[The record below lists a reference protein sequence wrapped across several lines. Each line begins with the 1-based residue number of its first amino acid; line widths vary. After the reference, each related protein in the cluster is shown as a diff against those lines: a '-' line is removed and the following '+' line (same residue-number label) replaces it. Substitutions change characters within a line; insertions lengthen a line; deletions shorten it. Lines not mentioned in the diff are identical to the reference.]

1 MQHVLERRSVGALG
15 FLLLLVAVLGVRAE
29 ASRSAATSLI
39 NVTVGRPYEV
49 SVAFS
54 KSSMIP
60 PGAVVFKVKN
70 AGQFA
75 HTFKVCSSP
84 NGGTANTCAG
94 KSVSLA
100 KPGTGTLTL
109 TLKKGKYEYLATVQ
123 GQTVAGVKGLIGVG
137 MAVPTKTTV
146 IPISGGTTTT
156 PKTTTTPPTG
166 GAPDAP
172 LAGMP
177 VGNPANGQS
186 LFASAGCG
194 ACHTLAA
201 AGSTGTAGPNLNQL
215 KPTLALIE
223 FRVKNG
229 GLDMPS
235 FGSSLSN
242 QQIADLA
249 TWVYQSTR

>member
-1 MQHVLERRSVGALG
+1 MQLVHERRWVGALG
-15 FLLLLVAVLGVRAE
+15 FVLLLVTVLGARAE
-29 ASRSAATSLI
+29 ASPSVTSTI
-39 NVTVGRPYEV
+39 SVTVGQPSEI
-49 SVAFS
+49 SITLS
-54 KSSMIP
+54 KRSLIP

-70 AGQFA
+70 LGKFS

-94 KSVSLA
+94 KSVSVA
-100 KPGTGTLTL
+100 KTGLTGTLTL
-109 TLKKGKYEYLATVQ
+109 TLKKGKYEFLMTVP
-123 GQTVAGVKGLIGVG
+123 GQTVAGQKGMIGVG
-137 MAVPTKTTV
+137 LAVPKTTTV
-146 IPISGGTTTT
+146 IPLGGTTTT
-156 PKTTTTPPTG
+156 PKTTTPPAG

-177 VGNPANGQS
+177 VGNPANGPG
-186 LFASAGCG
+186 LFSSSGCG
-194 ACHTLAA
+194 TCHTLAA
-201 AGSTGTAGPNLNQL
+201 AGSTGTAGPNLNTS

-223 FRVKNG
+223 FRIKNG

-235 FGSSLSN
+235 FGESLSN